1 MHFFQ
6 LTQTSKVNVVIKNK
20 INVNI
25 FYFSLSLAL
34 FVNFI
39 FIDLSEIPLCESAV
53 SCDNLPCADN
63 GRLPCSRVVCG
74 VLRPGD
80 DIIWQDYARTEI
92 IENTTN
98 PQFLCTFTFKQS
110 DGFTADTPLRFTVY
124 DVREKMSQTA
134 VPVGYAEVVLG
145 AIQVLSNLE
154 YRKNNNF
161 KIKIVTGCH
170 TFSFAFAVGSW

>member
-1 MHFFQ
+1 M
-6 LTQTSKVNVVIKNK
+6 
-20 INVNI
+20 
-25 FYFSLSLAL
+25 
-34 FVNFI
+34 NFI

-154 YRKNNNF
+154 YRKN
-161 KIKIVTGCH
+161 
-170 TFSFAFAVGSW
+170 TFLLK